1 MTDGGVPPLFSE
13 TLVEVTVLRDT
24 QDLVFTLP
32 RYTVDISE
40 NLAVNQIVTSVVAQP
55 QVRPRC

>member
-1 MTDGGVPPLFSE
+1 MPQLFSE

-32 RYTVDISE
+32 RYTVGISE

-55 QVRPRC
+55 PVRPRC